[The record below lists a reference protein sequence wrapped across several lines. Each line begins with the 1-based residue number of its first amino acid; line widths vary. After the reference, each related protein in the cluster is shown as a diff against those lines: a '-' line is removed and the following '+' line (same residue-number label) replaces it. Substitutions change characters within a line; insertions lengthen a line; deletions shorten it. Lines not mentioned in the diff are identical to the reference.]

1 MLPNFEIHKGDAK
14 EVLESLSADG
24 TVIHCVMT
32 SPPYLLKRRYGTS
45 DKELGQMTVSGR
57 VKNQQAQALDYVKN
71 LADIFD
77 AVPLHP
83 RGSVWVNIGDKRAKD
98 AGLLMVPEQFALEM
112 ISRGWKLADN
122 VVWAKIVDEEDGTT
136 LGGCMTEPA
145 NGRLNGNGW
154 EYLYRFVKTK
164 KAAEAWTDTCAV
176 RIPRENCDDVRYLPK
191 ELMKCHT
198 SVEGRNLHNVWRINM
213 GQTNKKHWAVYPP
226 ALCERPIA
234 MTCPPKVN
242 PQTLDPAERIIEME
256 EYDEGKGRGKRIFG
270 KYTKIEGEYDADKS
284 RVISG
289 RQDSGSKYIPRK
301 PVTKEWSGDHEICIP
316 GVVLDPFVGTG
327 TTGEV
332 AIKLGRS
339 FIGIDLYDQFV
350 DMAKQTCSE
359 TIKYLEKEKLN
370 PCQKMQ

>member
-1 MLPNFEIHKGDAK
+1 
-14 EVLESLSADG
+14 
-24 TVIHCVMT
+24 
-32 SPPYLLKRRYGTS
+32 
-45 DKELGQMTVSGR
+45 
-57 VKNQQAQALDYVKN
+57 
-71 LADIFD
+71 
-77 AVPLHP
+77 
-83 RGSVWVNIGDKRAKD
+83 
-98 AGLLMVPEQFALEM
+98 MVPEQFAFEM

-350 DMAKQTCSE
+350 DMSKQTCSE